1 MSTDLFDYIAWRGD
15 LSFQDSS
22 FNEVDSLI
30 LCCLSYIRF
39 PGIVPGVSEPGT
51 VTIAEASE
59 AFFSLKEDQRQTRTE
74 EDEELLGRMGK
85 SRRFG
90 SLKLSRYADHLNP
103 EQEKQFSAITVSFE
117 DGSAYFAYRGTDST
131 LVGWKE
137 DFNMAFMPVIPAQ
150 QEAAEYLI
158 QGAGQTEAPLLCGG
172 HSKGGNLAVF
182 AAASC
187 PEDIQPRI
195 QAVYNN
201 DGPGFDREVLKS
213 KGYIGVSDRIHTFL
227 PQSSVVGMLLDH
239 EEDYTVI
246 HSTQNGLLQHDPYS
260 WEVMGPGFI
269 QVKAVSASS
278 EIIDRTLKNWIS
290 GMNSS
295 EREEFFNNLYK
306 IFAATDAETLND
318 LPVCWLKNFR
328 KVSKSLLTISPETR
342 RMLHRTFFRLLDAG
356 KEALLDEL

>member
-1 MSTDLFDYIAWRGD
+1 MSTNLFDYLAWRGD
-15 LSFQDSS
+15 LSFQASG

-39 PGIVPGVSEPGT
+39 PGIVPDVSESGT
-51 VTIAEASE
+51 ITVAEAAE
-59 AFFSLKEDQRQTRTE
+59 KFFSLKTEERRTRTE
-74 EDEELLGRMGK
+74 EDEDLLRKMGE

-90 SLKLSRYADHLNP
+90 TLKLSRYADHINA
-103 EQEKQFSAITVSFE
+103 EQEKQFSAVTVSLE
-117 DGSAYFAYRGTDST
+117 DGSTFFAYRGTDST
-131 LVGWKE
+131 LIGWKE

-158 QGAGQTEAPLLCGG
+158 QGAKQTEGPLLCGG

-187 PEDIQPRI
+187 PDTVRSRI

-213 KGYIGVSDRIHTFL
+213 KGYLGVSDRIHTFL

-260 WEVMGPGFI
+260 WEVMGPGFV
-269 QVKAVSASS
+269 QVKSVSASS
-278 EIIDRTLKNWIS
+278 QIIDRTLKNWIS

-295 EREEFFNNLYK
+295 EREEFFNNLYQ
-306 IFAATDAETLND
+306 IFSATDAETLND

-328 KVSKSLLTISPETR
+328 KVSKSLLYISPETR

-356 KEALLDEL
+356 KQSLFQER